1 MKNHETY
8 AGAVWRRFCRH
19 RLALASLAVLVLICG
34 SAVLAP
40 VIAPY
45 DPEAIVGPF
54 GAPPGDEFLLGTD
67 QIGRDMLSRLLYAAR
82 TSLFAGVL
90 ATLIATALGVFLG
103 LLAGYFGGLADILIM
118 RFTDMVMSF
127 PYILL
132 VLVAAA
138 IFKPGL
144 WSIILIL
151 GFVDWPGIARLVR
164 GNVLS
169 LRETNFV
176 KSSEAAGMP
185 AFHILFSEILP
196 NTMAPVLVYATSV
209 MALTMLDEAA
219 LSFAKRISFVLR
231 SYSFFPETVLLF

>member
-1 MKNHETY
+1 MKKQMKNHETY

-132 VLVAAA
+132 V
-138 IFKPGL
+138 
-144 WSIILIL
+144 
-151 GFVDWPGIARLVR
+151 
-164 GNVLS
+164 
-169 LRETNFV
+169 
-176 KSSEAAGMP
+176 
-185 AFHILFSEILP
+185 
-196 NTMAPVLVYATSV
+196 
-209 MALTMLDEAA
+209 
-219 LSFAKRISFVLR
+219 
-231 SYSFFPETVLLF
+231 